1 MKIYEDSTELP
12 AGCRDKAP
20 EWCFHALKKG
30 HCGDHLNK
38 VPGMV
43 PTQCQGLG
51 DSKEVSVRE
60 CCPMSCVERKNLELC
75 KPSKVPGGSKRPV
88 AILKAERD
96 EPWEPEQEWSATVAK
111 PGLVAT
117 DPRVLVGLMTM
128 KTAGFQF
135 RRRRRRNWG
144 GFSDDMSP
152 GKANAYS
159 NYIFGSQANMWL
171 SGAALLALVLC
182 CAKLQDIHSPT
193 SPPAGPGG
201 SRHAGRTQV
210 AMVDTESP
218 EPLLEKSRPNSSNR
232 LQFG

>member
-1 MKIYEDSTELP
+1 M
-12 AGCRDKAP
+12 
-20 EWCFHALKKG
+20 
-30 HCGDHLNK
+30 
-38 VPGMV
+38 
-43 PTQCQGLG
+43 
-51 DSKEVSVRE
+51 RE

-96 EPWEPEQEWSATVAK
+96 EPREPEQEWSATVAK

-128 KTAGFQF
+128 KTAGFRF
-135 RRRRRRNWG
+135 KSRRRKG
-144 GFSDDMSP
+144 TTSYSDKSP
-152 GKANAYS
+152 GKENAYT